1 MESVRTRT
9 WAAAIAPIALA
20 SILQVVGPDPGGSAV
35 TARALIRRAGNAE
48 ADLDRLEALKQLRD
62 LPGIDVRL
70 RTDAERLVA
79 EIDRW
84 VHSNQLGYFGRQV
97 LDTLDYDFQLAEDSP
112 LHPLARFYRGRM
124 LTWAVLEHGGV
135 NKDPA
140 LRRRYFD
147 KARADLQAAAAAF
160 PRNRIA
166 RMYLGEPIPAR
177 KQYAAAPGAPEWAV
191 YQRESLERIADI
203 AEWWIDNRV
212 QPDGSYG
219 GGWGDDCEMWRWQV
233 PALIAFDDPKLTA
246 AQTRF
251 SAALLAQPHMKD
263 GYTSRMSDVEHTAE
277 DTADVLTPM
286 MHLEPENQD
295 WVRRALRIVE
305 LMEEKWTGVNERGFL
320 QFKSTYFN
328 AEGVDGSPARAC
340 DTVYHPRTI
349 QPALL
354 YWQRTG
360 DKRMEKLVTRW
371 MATWVDAAARSE
383 RGKPAGIMPSAI
395 HWPDGRVGGLTDQWW
410 NPGNHHQESL
420 YLWPSA
426 LRQQMI
432 PNTLLLSS
440 HLTGDGSYLEP
451 LRSMA
456 EIRWKYLQHPP
467 TEEPEPGS
475 KDWCARQMDWLT
487 ETLAKFR
494 MLTGEPEFDRFFE
507 PGRDPYMD
515 FRLHADR
522 AALTL
527 ELRNVSRVLRSNFE
541 GFTSEVRYTDR
552 VLSFPAIFLEDFMFE
567 QPIATFGLA
576 DLGLLYST
584 LTGDPGSVGYF
595 PLNAVRW
602 LTPPREIAALVTDSG
617 ARSFEAELF
626 HFGERQRSLAAE
638 FYLLEAGP
646 YVLSLEAAG
655 RELLRR
661 EFVSDGKRAR
671 VALELP
677 PRQLC
682 MIRVAAARGRP

>member
-1 MESVRTRT
+1 MESVRTRN
-9 WAAAIAPIALA
+9 WAAAFAPLALL
-20 SILQVVGPDPGGSAV
+20 SILQVAGPDPGESAV
-35 TARALIRRAGNAE
+35 NARALIRRAGNAD
-48 ADLDRLEALKQLRD
+48 ADIDRLEALKQLLD
-62 LPGIDVRL
+62 LPGVDSRL
-70 RTDAERLVA
+70 RTDAAKLLA
-79 EIDRW
+79 EVDRW
-84 VHSNQLGYFGRQV
+84 VNSDQLGYFGREI
-97 LDTLDYDFQLAEDSP
+97 LDTLDYNFQLAEDSE
-112 LHPLARFYRGRM
+112 LYPLARFYRGRM

-140 LRRRYFD
+140 ERRRYFD
-147 KARADLQAAAAAF
+147 KARADLEAAAAAF

-177 KQYAAAPGAPEWAV
+177 RQYPAVPGAPEWAI

-203 AEWWIDNRV
+203 AEWWIEHRV

-233 PALIAFDDPKLTA
+233 PALIAFDDPKLTS

-251 SAALLAQPHMKD
+251 STALLAQPHMKG

-286 MHLEPENQD
+286 MHLEPENED
-295 WVRRALRIVE
+295 WIQRALRIVE
-305 LMEEKWTGVNERGFL
+305 LMEEKWTGVNERGFF

-328 AEGVDGSPARAC
+328 ADGVDESPARAC

-371 MATWVDAAARSE
+371 MATWVDATARSE

-395 HWPDGRVGGLTDQWW
+395 HWPDGRVGGVAHQWW
-410 NPGNHHQESL
+410 NPGNHHEESL

-426 LRQQMI
+426 LRQQMV
-432 PNTLLLSS
+432 PNTLLLAS
-440 HLTGDGSYLEP
+440 HLTGDSSYLEP

-456 EIRWKYLQHPP
+456 EIRMRYLEDPP
-467 TEEPEPGS
+467 KEDPEPGS
-475 KDWCARQMDWLT
+475 EAWCARQMHWLT

-494 MLTGEPEFDRFFE
+494 MLTGEREFDRFFE
-507 PGRDPYMD
+507 TESDPYMD
-515 FRLHADR
+515 FRLHSDR

-527 ELRNVSRVLRSNFE
+527 ELRNLSRVLRPNFE

-567 QPIATFGLA
+567 KPIANFGMA

-584 LTGDPGSVGYF
+584 VTGDPGSVGYF

-617 ARSFEAELF
+617 KRSLQAELF
-626 HFGERQRSLAAE
+626 HFGTGERSLSAE
-638 FYLLEAGP
+638 FYLLDPGVYILSVEAP
-646 YVLSLEAAG
+646 G
-655 RELLRR
+655 REPLRR

-671 VALELP
+671 VDLDLP

-682 MIRVAAARGRP
+682 VIRVAADEGRH